1 MRRRHNRQIHRCT
14 ILNGGYRKLNQAPYL
29 VKKGL
34 RLFDKVEYK
43 GTECFITGRRSN
55 GSFSIKDIEGNVL
68 SNGVSYKKLR
78 FLAISQHCL
87 TSKKRNAPFPHPAKA
102 GSIHG

>member
-1 MRRRHNRQIHRCT
+1 MT
-14 ILNGGYRKLNQAPYL
+14 ILKGGYRKLNQAPYL
-29 VKKGL
+29 VKGF

-55 GSFSIKDIEGNVL
+55 GSFAIKDIEGNVL